1 MQDIKEEYEKY
12 LKERSFYLE
21 HFIPRLYFLG
31 LSLFLSVSG
40 IYIGNERNNLILC
53 GFGIIMSFVFIYTV
67 IREIKNFIKIL
78 RKSEYFDKEFKE

>member
-1 MQDIKEEYEKY
+1 MQNIKEEYEKY
-12 LKERSFYLE
+12 LKEKTIYLE
-21 HFIPRLYFLG
+21 HFIPRLYFSG
-31 LSLFLSVSG
+31 LSLLLSVSG

-78 RKSEYFDKEFKE
+78 RKSEYFDKKFKE